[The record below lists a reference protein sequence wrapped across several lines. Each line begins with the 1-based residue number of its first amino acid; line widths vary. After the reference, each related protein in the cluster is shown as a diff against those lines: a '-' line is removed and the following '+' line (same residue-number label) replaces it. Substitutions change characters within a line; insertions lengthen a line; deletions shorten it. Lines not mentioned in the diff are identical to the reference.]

1 MNLMVRCGKATYTY
15 PARPMC
21 GIDSMWV
28 RSSTASRGDGFEP
41 GAGGTTWRAPLSL
54 ERKQWSQTAETLLTG
69 WHGTQDPE
77 LGIPNR
83 NQALALKTPSMGS
96 TSAMAM
102 LQQSPYGQAKRD
114 CILFGLG
121 GGRCVLS

>member
-28 RSSTASRGDGFEP
+28 RSSAASRGDGFEP
-41 GAGGTTWRAPLSL
+41 GAGGTTFRAHLSL

-69 WHGTQDPE
+69 WHGTQDPNWVYLSKSGPSTQNPLDRLLPRR
-77 LGIPNR
+77 LGSSSR
-83 NQALALKTPSMGS
+83 LAS
-96 TSAMAM
+96 
-102 LQQSPYGQAKRD
+102 
-114 CILFGLG
+114 
-121 GGRCVLS
+121 